1 MENFKERSEQRKLDN
16 KKRFIKM
23 NNDEEIRHEKNLVK
37 LNEENE
43 KSLKINKERAFK
55 KYCSFY
61 WIRKNKFTEFNKK
74 RKEFNDKLLQ
84 KEENLINFEKMN
96 DIKRANILKKIKNM
110 NERKKQKEKTK
121 LKKILDSKR
130 IREKRFSSCEKR
142 RKQLLIEESERR
154 KDILYYQSQTFIRS
168 LSRDNIFL
176 MKKNNA
182 YEKISQEQII
192 LEKNLT
198 NFNKQMNL
206 LKSQSV
212 YKKSFEDRLKL
223 FKDLKKKEAEKKK
236 EMEEKL
242 NK

>member
-1 MENFKERSEQRKLDN
+1 M
-16 KKRFIKM
+16 
-23 NNDEEIRHEKNLVK
+23 
-37 LNEENE
+37 
-43 KSLKINKERAFK
+43 
-55 KYCSFY
+55 
-61 WIRKNKFTEFNKK
+61 
-74 RKEFNDKLLQ
+74 
-84 KEENLINFEKMN
+84 INFERMN

-121 LKKILDSKR
+121 LKQILDTKR

-142 RKQLLIEESERR
+142 RKEFLIEESERR

-182 YEKISQEQII
+182 HEKISHEQII
-192 LEKNLT
+192 LEKNLS
-198 NFNKQMNL
+198 NFHKKMNI
-206 LKSQSV
+206 LKSQSI
-212 YKKSFEDRLKL
+212 YKKSFEERMKL
-223 FKDLKKKEAEKKK
+223 FKELKKKEAEKKK